1 MCILL
6 VCLLSLPL
14 VYFFGY
20 NTFQPKK
27 LINEKKI
34 NHQNDVA
41 CFRKILINKMSDC
54 EDCQKDIEPI
64 RDGLLIAAVASMT
77 VGIFYVL
84 RMAGIGQHNTLLTST
99 SLACFMSL
107 PAWKM

>member
-1 MCILL
+1 M
-6 VCLLSLPL
+6 
-14 VYFFGY
+14 
-20 NTFQPKK
+20 K
-27 LINEKKI
+27 KKI

-64 RDGLLIAAVASMT
+64 RDGLLIASVASMT